1 LPKLKLSSTTNQSQL
16 KNILMMKQESL
27 LNKELLNSKRESQS
41 INNKLSSNL
50 KSPKKAKLSKM
61 TSETTEKNY
70 NPSNRV
76 LKT

>member
-1 LPKLKLSSTTNQSQL
+1 MPKLKLSSTTNQSQL

-27 LNKELLNSKRESQS
+27 LNKELLNSKRENQS

-50 KSPKKAKLSKM
+50 KSPKKVKLSKI
-61 TSETTEKNY
+61 TSETIEENF
-70 NPSNRV
+70 NPSNSK

>member
-1 LPKLKLSSTTNQSQL
+1 M
-16 KNILMMKQESL
+16 MMKQEFL
-27 LNKELLNSKRESQS
+27 QNKELLNSKRESQS
-41 INNKLSSNL
+41 INNKLLSNL

-70 NPSNRV
+70 NPSNKK

>member
-1 LPKLKLSSTTNQSQL
+1 MPKLKLSSTTNQSQL

-50 KSPKKAKLSKM
+50 KSPKKAKLSKI
-61 TSETTEKNY
+61 TSETIEENF
-70 NPSNRV
+70 NPSNSK

>member
-1 LPKLKLSSTTNQSQL
+1 MLKLKLSSTTNQSQL
-16 KNILMMKQESL
+16 KNILMMKQEFL

-50 KSPKKAKLSKM
+50 KSLKKAKLSKM
-61 TSETTEKNY
+61 ISETTEKNY
-70 NPSNRV
+70 NPSNRK